1 MEDCVAGNLFNKVPN
16 TLSKK
21 KVNNNYSK
29 ARVIDLTSSKED
41 WDSVSVKYRLG
52 VKCTLTLAS
61 RVTADIVFLV
71 NMIN

>member
-41 WDSVSVKYRLG
+41 WDSVSVKYRL
-52 VKCTLTLAS
+52 TLAS